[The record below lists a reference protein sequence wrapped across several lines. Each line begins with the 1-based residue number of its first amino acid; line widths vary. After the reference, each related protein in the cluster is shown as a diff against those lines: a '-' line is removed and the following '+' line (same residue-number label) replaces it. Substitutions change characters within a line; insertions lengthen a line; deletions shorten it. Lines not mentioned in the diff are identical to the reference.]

1 MFEKGAC
8 LLISGPSGSGKS
20 TLIKE
25 LQKRFDDI
33 HFSISTT
40 TRPMREGEKD
50 GVDYHFVSKEEFQK
64 DIEAGQFLEWANVHG
79 NYYGTSLRPVAEAID
94 AGKLV
99 VFDIDVQGFE
109 AVMKSPLAKI
119 TTSVFVTTP
128 TMEELRRRLEARG
141 SDDAATIERRLQNA
155 KEEMA
160 WMPRYDYILINHD
173 LERSKKQILALAEAA
188 RLKRSGEEIEA
199 FIKEWA
205 RKGD

>member
-128 TMEELRRRLEARG
+128 TMEELRRRLEARS

-155 KEEMA
+155 KEEMV